1 MSSLQLSSTSSGSG
15 EEKKDEKKDEKKEE
29 RKEEKKKEKEDGG
42 MSSGGGAEV
51 GQKRKAQSA
60 FSFQEEKEEIYCG
73 HIVQPRILNE
83 FGWEEVSPDCPCCK
97 VMQQLPLDKKM
108 VAEQIADKEKAR
120 EDLLEQ
126 VACLEVD
133 LAQLKEHERAQGQ
146 EVKDLRKLIFK
157 LQREQ
162 EAWDEKQAK
171 LPDEQR
177 MKRNFFDEELE
188 SQLWNANEELRL
200 MRQQTIRLRTVRQA
214 IERLN
219 GNPMLPP
226 TGNCEVTES
235 EDTDEDSKE
244 VEEES
249 PETEQESKEA
259 GERSKETKQAF
270 SQTEESKEKE

>member
-1 MSSLQLSSTSSGSG
+1 MLMAESSLQLSSTSSGSG
-15 EEKKDEKKDEKKEE
+15 EEKKDEKKDEKEE

-73 HIVQPRILNE
+73 HIVQPRIPNE

-97 VMQQLPLDKKM
+97 IMQQLPLDKKM

-126 VACLEVD
+126 VAYLEVD
-133 LAQLKEHERAQGQ
+133 LAELKEHERAQGQ

-177 MKRNFFDEELE
+177 MKRNFFDESLQTD
-188 SQLWNANEELRL
+188 SEEKGDE
-200 MRQQTIRLRTVRQA
+200 VA
-214 IERLN
+214 S
-219 GNPMLPP
+219 GSGLPP
-226 TGNCEVTES
+226 S
-235 EDTDEDSKE
+235 WLRQDE
-244 VEEES
+244 
-249 PETEQESKEA
+249 
-259 GERSKETKQAF
+259 
-270 SQTEESKEKE
+270 

>member
-15 EEKKDEKKDEKKEE
+15 EEKKDEKKDEKEE

-73 HIVQPRILNE
+73 HIVQPRIPNE

-97 VMQQLPLDKKM
+97 IMQQLPLDKKM

-126 VACLEVD
+126 VAYLEVD
-133 LAQLKEHERAQGQ
+133 LAELKEHERAQGQ

-177 MKRNFFDEELE
+177 MKRNFFDDGKAADKAASVGFLEPEQEKQAPEGPFNGSAGEGGVGVDDMDEDEQMQWAIQRSLQTDSEEKGDE
-188 SQLWNANEELRL
+188 VAS
-200 MRQQTIRLRTVRQA
+200 
-214 IERLN
+214 
-219 GNPMLPP
+219 GSGLPP
-226 TGNCEVTES
+226 S
-235 EDTDEDSKE
+235 WLRQDE
-244 VEEES
+244 
-249 PETEQESKEA
+249 
-259 GERSKETKQAF
+259 
-270 SQTEESKEKE
+270 